1 MKSFCVVTVYTVYDF
16 ISFISIQLV
25 IHVTL
30 DTSKY
35 NTGQHTVLSH

>member
-1 MKSFCVVTVYTVYDF
+1 MFAKTVAVLF
-16 ISFISIQLV
+16 IYLFISIQPT

-35 NTGQHTVLSH
+35 NVVQHTVLSH